1 MFSVHVSIC
10 VGMFNNVEVGLAM
23 TWEHQPGDHLRQ
35 AFKHQCS
42 INKSPT
48 LRASTTA
55 TFFMEVA
62 GSVENETPLGQSTSC
77 SWQGF
82 PRGRCGLIQSATKK
96 ARSSR
101 LWCRRGCGCGCGAEE
116 EDALTITKLCSLLSP
131 TRWQE
136 SQPGI
141 PKCDWHWW
149 HQPQMSRVHTPGP
162 HQSPN
167 LQHHQD
173 KDQSP
178 KSQTSPKSK

>member
-1 MFSVHVSIC
+1 MGAPTWGPLTPGIQAPVLHQQVANTSSKYFS
-10 VGMFNNVEVGLAM
+10 N
-23 TWEHQPGDHLRQ
+23 
-35 AFKHQCS
+35 
-42 INKSPT
+42 
-48 LRASTTA
+48 
-55 TFFMEVA
+55 FFH
-62 GSVENETPLGQSTSC
+62 GSSRFCC
-77 SWQGF
+77 SWDKLFLARVVPGF
-82 PRGRCGLIQSATKK
+82 PSGRCGLIQSVCKK
-96 ARSSR
+96 THF
-101 LWCRRGCGCGCGAEE
+101 LWCRRSCGCGCGAEE

-178 KSQTSPKSK
+178 NFQTSPKSK